1 MLLKVKNKI
10 NLFIG
15 LLIGLLMIV
24 SSKYIISIDPMA
36 FEPKRFYIYLFTVI
50 PGLAIII
57 LKLFPFNKKLS
68 NNIVPV
74 CILVYVLGLIRG
86 CMGLGWETS
95 GPFTDI
101 KYYKQIL
108 EENNYPHSPY
118 IKHFPAEIP
127 ESASNIKIEY
137 FRGFLQGEKFLRLS
151 MTLSDSDFESTL
163 EKFGVDKEEIFTE
176 IKYVTTSEM
185 AALKAQ
191 SEILKHKYYMS
202 FITEDYYIYPDDF
215 IFGWSCF

>member
-1 MLLKVKNKI
+1 
-10 NLFIG
+10 
-15 LLIGLLMIV
+15 
-24 SSKYIISIDPMA
+24 
-36 FEPKRFYIYLFTVI
+36 
-50 PGLAIII
+50 
-57 LKLFPFNKKLS
+57 
-68 NNIVPV
+68 
-74 CILVYVLGLIRG
+74 
-86 CMGLGWETS
+86 MGLSWETS

-127 ESASNIKIEY
+127 ESASNIKIE
-137 FRGFLQGEKFLRLS
+137 FFAREKFLRLS

-163 EKFGVDKEEIFTE
+163 EKFGVDKEELFTE

-202 FITEDYYIYPDDF
+202 FITGDYYIYPDDF
-215 IFGWSCF
+215 IFLAGVAFSLPRKQVVYWY